1 VLGLANVVHFQ
12 WAIMARSVPTLQFAA
27 GAAAACLI
35 ASACGST
42 TETSVTSPTAPTRC
56 QATLGVPSTNF
67 GPTGGTGTVAVNV
80 ARECSWTATSAAPWI
95 SITGGQEG
103 QGEGTVTFRI
113 GENADPSTRRGS
125 LSVAEQAVQLAQEA
139 APCRYSVAAGDTTA
153 PAAGGDLSIDIR
165 THALCNWTVASPV
178 PWMST
183 SPASGKGD
191 ATIHVLVTPNTNPAP
206 RSAAVTVA
214 GQSVML
220 SQDPRAATPPPP
232 APAPPAPAPPT
243 PDPPAPTPPAPTPPP
258 PPPPPPPVSC
268 TFQLTSGSLSIS
280 ETGGSVTVRVRTSA
294 TCQWTA
300 ASTVSW
306 VSLSTTSGVGEV
318 DVRLTVAENFA
329 PTSRSTTLTIA
340 TKAFQVNQAAA
351 EEIRAEGE
359 ISAIT
364 GSCPSLRFRV
374 DDYTVTTNADTEFKG
389 GKCSDVKNGREASVR
404 GYKQPGGTLAAVRVE
419 LKK

>member
-1 VLGLANVVHFQ
+1 
-12 WAIMARSVPTLQFAA
+12 MARSVPALQFAA

-42 TETSVTSPTAPTRC
+42 TETSVTSPTAPARC

-80 ARECSWTATSAAPWI
+80 ARECSWTATSTASWI

-113 GENADPSTRRGS
+113 GENADPSTRRAS
-125 LSVAEQAVQLAQEA
+125 LSVADQAVQLAQDA
-139 APCRYSVAAGDTTA
+139 APCRYSVAAGNTTA

-191 ATIHVLVTPNTNPAP
+191 GTIHVVVTANTNPAP

-220 SQDPRAATPPPP
+220 SQDSRAATPPPPPAPP
-232 APAPPAPAPPT
+232 APAPPAPAPPAPT
-243 PDPPAPTPPAPTPPP
+243 PPAPTPPAPAPPAPAPPAPTPPAPTPPAPTPPP
-258 PPPPPPPVSC
+258 ASA
-268 TFQLTSGSLSIS
+268 GLSARS
-280 ETGGSVTVRVRTSA
+280 NLRRARCRVPR
-294 TCQWTA
+294 
-300 ASTVSW
+300 
-306 VSLSTTSGVGEV
+306 
-318 DVRLTVAENFA
+318 R
-329 PTSRSTTLTIA
+329 
-340 TKAFQVNQAAA
+340 AFQARFESGRRLRVQW
-351 EEIRAEGE
+351 
-359 ISAIT
+359 SAPAT
-364 GSCPSLRFRV
+364 PAGCR
-374 DDYTVTTNADTEFKG
+374 
-389 GKCSDVKNGREASVR
+389 
-404 GYKQPGGTLAAVRVE
+404 
-419 LKK
+419 